1 MIYALHNRHLKINAI
16 PVMNGKKTKKR
27 KVISDAKSM
36 PIFNKLTTRDYL
48 EISISAVSGL
58 YFQSIGNTFE
68 DW

>member
-1 MIYALHNRHLKINAI
+1 MTDDERKIN
-16 PVMNGKKTKKR
+16 KKKRNEKR

-36 PIFNKLTTRDYL
+36 PIFNKPISRDYL

>member
-1 MIYALHNRHLKINAI
+1 MRLKMKRKLKVKNE
-16 PVMNGKKTKKR
+16 NEKR
-27 KVISDAKSM
+27 KVISDAKSI

-48 EISISAVSGL
+48 EINISAVSGL

>member
-1 MIYALHNRHLKINAI
+1 MIYALHNRHLKVNAI
-16 PVMNGKKTKKR
+16 PVMNGKKR

>member
-1 MIYALHNRHLKINAI
+1 M
-16 PVMNGKKTKKR
+16 KTKKR

-36 PIFNKLTTRDYL
+36 PIYIKSTTRDYL